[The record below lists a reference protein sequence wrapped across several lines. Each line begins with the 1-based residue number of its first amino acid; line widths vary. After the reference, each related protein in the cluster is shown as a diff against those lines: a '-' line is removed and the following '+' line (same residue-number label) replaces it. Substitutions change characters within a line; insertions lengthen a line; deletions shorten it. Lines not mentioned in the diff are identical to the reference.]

1 MSGVHSE
8 AIRPMLLSSGL
19 SDLPLV
25 PKNHRKMMPLDL
37 VQVWTRA
44 GSLIEAT

>member
-8 AIRPMLLSSGL
+8 AVRPMLLSSGL

-25 PKNHRKMMPLDL
+25 RKNHRKMSPLEP

-44 GSLIEAT
+44 GTLIEAT